1 MPMPPIV
8 AAPALTSRHTLAAVA
23 DLAAVASL
31 VEVASQEEVEA
42 QVVADFPNYHKSQ
55 GDMVSLWDFLR
66 IFARRLQT
74 TEYEKT
80 DCFPFCIDY
89 DAECLCY

>member
-1 MPMPPIV
+1 MPPIA

-23 DLAAVASL
+23 DLAEVASL
-31 VEVASQEEVEA
+31 VEVASQEEEA

-80 DCFPFCIDY
+80 DYFPFCIDY